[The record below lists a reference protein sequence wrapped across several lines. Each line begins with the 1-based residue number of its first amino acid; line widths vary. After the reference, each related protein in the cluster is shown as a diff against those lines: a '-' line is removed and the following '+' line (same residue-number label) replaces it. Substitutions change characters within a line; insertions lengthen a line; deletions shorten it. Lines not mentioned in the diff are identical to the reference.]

1 MKNKSHI
8 SNWAIAL
15 CALAVFSV
23 TGTAYGVRLPGP
35 IPPVTMPPVT
45 ITPGGTVTPRSE
57 EPGKRLQPVPPIA
70 PPVASGTYK
79 GTVIAD

>member
-15 CALAVFSV
+15 CAVAVFSV
-23 TGTAYGVRLPGP
+23 AGTAYGVRLPDP
-35 IPPVTMPPVT
+35 TPAVTM
-45 ITPGGTVTPRSE
+45 TPGGTATPGSE
-57 EPGKRLQPVPPIA
+57 GRVKPEPVPPIV
-70 PPVASGTYK
+70 PPVVSGTYT

>member
-15 CALAVFSV
+15 CAIAVFSV
-23 TGTAYGVRLPGP
+23 AGTAYGVRLPDP
-35 IPPVTMPPVT
+35 TPAVTLN
-45 ITPGGTVTPRSE
+45 PGGTVKPGSE
-57 EPGKRLQPVPPIA
+57 LPVKNLQPLPPIA
-70 PPVASGTYK
+70 PPVASGTYT